1 MFSDI
6 DVLQSSVATRIRFR
20 EIFYNSFIANFLQN
34 LSVQKNFENRLKFD
48 AVTATSLVS
57 RFLCN
62 TEYTYIVS
70 SVQLVVSVCSEMLWY
85 R

>member
-20 EIFYNSFIANFLQN
+20 EIFYNGFIANFLQN
-34 LSVQKNFENRLKFD
+34 LSVQKKFENWLKFD
-48 AVTATSLVS
+48 AVTATVS